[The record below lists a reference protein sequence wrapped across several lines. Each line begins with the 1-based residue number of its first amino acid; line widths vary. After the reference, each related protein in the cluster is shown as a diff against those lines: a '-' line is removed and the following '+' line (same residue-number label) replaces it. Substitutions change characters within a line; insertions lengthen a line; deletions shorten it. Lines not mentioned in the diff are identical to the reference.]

1 MDNDRSTCGYAYFF
15 SSRSVKHILISFTLH
30 IHQHFHE
37 FKTPPEISSLS
48 DSRNRKRLTPKLA
61 SPMTQMCKAKLTMN
75 AMFIPLVPFQRSDFI
90 YIINKTIGNINDDW
104 SNSYDKRQMFYVYC
118 NFICLQK

>member
-1 MDNDRSTCGYAYFF
+1 MN
-15 SSRSVKHILISFTLH
+15 
-30 IHQHFHE
+30 
-37 FKTPPEISSLS
+37 
-48 DSRNRKRLTPKLA
+48 
-61 SPMTQMCKAKLTMN
+61 QMCKAKLTMN
-75 AMFIPLVPFQRSDFI
+75 DMFIPLVPFQRSDFI